1 MLRGYFKIKYFQ
13 RAILYSHAHY
23 PKILLN
29 HINIDEYEQREAK
42 EVANTVLFA
51 KKKKKKKYNKTLPH
65 DFYNTICDV
74 KNEPCGSEQHKQ
86 NIER

>member
-13 RAILYSHAHY
+13 RAILYSRTL
-23 PKILLN
+23 PQNLLN

-51 KKKKKKKYNKTLPH
+51 KK
-65 DFYNTICDV
+65 
-74 KNEPCGSEQHKQ
+74 
-86 NIER
+86 

>member
-51 KKKKKKKYNKTLPH
+51 KKKKKKIQQDTPTRL
-65 DFYNTICDV
+65 YNTICDV